1 MKTLGLLGGS
11 SWVSTVEYYRLLNQG
26 VNAALGGTNAAQ
38 CLLYS
43 FNFADLQK
51 TFEANDWEA
60 TFQLLLA
67 AAEKVKVGGAEGIV
81 LCANTL
87 HFAADRLEQAIGLPL
102 IHIATVTAAAIRVEG
117 LTRVGRLGTRFTMER
132 NFFKERLRAQGIE
145 TLLPAEEDRA
155 YVHAT
160 IFDELGRGLFPAA
173 TKQRYLGIIDQL
185 VAAGAQGIVLGSAE
199 LPLLLQPE
207 DLPVPGF
214 DTTQLHAAVA
224 VAFNLSRTFSN
235 AQPHLHGRSVAD
247 VAAELSSGAGRATP
261 SPEPRRAQ
269 PGPGRAART

>member
-1 MKTLGLLGGS
+1 MFLTKIESRFRGFLIREQVYYLFNEPYNMKTLGLIGGS

-26 VNAALGGTNAAQ
+26 VNAALGGVNAAQ

-43 FNFADLQK
+43 FNFADLK
-51 TFEANDWEA
+51 RAFDANDWEA
-60 TFQLLLA
+60 TFQMLLE
-67 AAEKVKVGGAEGIV
+67 AAEKVKAGGADSIV

-102 IHIATVTAAAIRVEG
+102 IHIATVTADAIRAEG
-117 LTRVGRLGTRFTMER
+117 LTRVGLLGTRFTMER
-132 NFFKERLRAQGIE
+132 DFFKDRLRAQGIE

-173 TKQRYLGIIDQL
+173 TKQRYLGIIDKL
-185 VAAGAQGIVLGSAE
+185 VAAGAQGIVLGCTE

-214 DTTQLHAAVA
+214 DTTQLHAAAA
-224 VAFNLSRTFSN
+224 VAFSLS
-235 AQPHLHGRSVAD
+235 
-247 VAAELSSGAGRATP
+247 
-261 SPEPRRAQ
+261 
-269 PGPGRAART
+269 